1 MIYLD
6 NGATTFP
13 KPPAVRGAV
22 ARALQKLGANPGRG
36 GYPMSMAAAEEVYA
50 CRQAASEFFH
60 SAGPETVVFPLNC
73 TQGINMVLK
82 GWLRLGDHVVVSDL
96 EHNAVMRPLEALRER
111 GVSYTMAHVTIGDHD
126 ATMDAFRRALTA
138 KTRLIF
144 CTHASNVWGARLPVE
159 RIAAMAREYGIPFG
173 LDCAQSA
180 GILPLDME
188 GMGIDFLCAAGHKG
202 LYGPMGTGVLLTSK
216 PLATILEGGTG
227 TNSLAMRQPEEMPER
242 LESGTLNVPGIA
254 GLRAGIAFVKARRE
268 NIYRHEMRY
277 VQMLYDRLKQIPQV
291 VLYTPRPDP
300 RYFAPVLSC
309 NIREMP
315 SEEAGA
321 LLGRQGIAVR
331 AGLHCAPAAHQAM
344 GTLEQGAVRIAPSAF
359 SSFEEIEQVA
369 AGFRNIV
376 RSRR

>member
-60 SAGPETVVFPLNC
+60 GDGPETVVFPLNC

-126 ATMDAFRRALTA
+126 ATLDAFRRALTA
-138 KTRLIF
+138 KTQLIF

-216 PLATILEGGTG
+216 PLATILEAGRAQTPWPYSEIARCRSAWKAALSMFRG
-227 TNSLAMRQPEEMPER
+227 L
-242 LESGTLNVPGIA
+242 PGC
-254 GLRAGIAFVKARRE
+254 GL
-268 NIYRHEMRY
+268 
-277 VQMLYDRLKQIPQV
+277 
-291 VLYTPRPDP
+291 
-300 RYFAPVLSC
+300 
-309 NIREMP
+309 
-315 SEEAGA
+315 
-321 LLGRQGIAVR
+321 
-331 AGLHCAPAAHQAM
+331 GLH
-344 GTLEQGAVRIAPSAF
+344 L
-359 SSFEEIEQVA
+359 
-369 AGFRNIV
+369 
-376 RSRR
+376 